1 MRLSSD
7 LFLLFYFAQS
17 RMILVGSVTG
27 KVAILV
33 DDMADTCG
41 TIGLAAKT
49 LVEAGAT
56 KVYALVTHG
65 ILSGK
70 ALEVSLY
77 FPLHCS
83 FKLFRA
89 DDEETSLQLN

>member
-1 MRLSSD
+1 
-7 LFLLFYFAQS
+7 
-17 RMILVGSVTG
+17 MILVGSVTG

-70 ALEVSLY
+70 ALEVSETTTNPP
-77 FPLHCS
+77 FPS
-83 FKLFRA
+83 TSSDGAR
-89 DDEETSLQLN
+89 EEQLEKCDLER